1 MNYYQHHIGDFNN
14 ATRHLSLVERAIYRD
29 LLDMYYDTE
38 KPIDA
43 SNLERLARR
52 LQCTT
57 QDQTAALKYILDEFF
72 TLEDGVYINT
82 RCEREIADYHGK
94 RKQASEAGKASAKKR
109 AAKKQQD
116 PNGGSSNADQS
127 KDEGS
132 ADVEDQLNEKP
143 TTVEGASNENLTDVQ
158 PTINHKPLT
167 NNHEPIT
174 SIYSSG
180 SSNACEEKNSFP
192 PIQFSQ
198 YQVEDHKRYS
208 ILECVHVYPIH
219 YDFIELGK
227 QRNPGLPEQDLIAM
241 FTNFGDFFSAKS
253 DSKNTPSLW
262 LVKWFTWIQNNKD
275 EVRRLREAKSLPKKQ
290 KSFSNSAGR
299 TQSEVSDWM
308 SEIGGDDRPAMR
320 DVHEVEGGKYA

>member
-57 QDQTAALKYILDEFF
+57 EDQTSALKYILDEFF
-72 TLEDGVYINT
+72 TLEDGAYINN
-82 RCEREIADYHGK
+82 RCEREIAEYHGK
-94 RKQASEAGKASAKKR
+94 RKQASDAGKASAKKR

-116 PNGGSSNADQS
+116 PNGGSSNDDRS
-127 KDEGS
+127 NSGSSTTVEG
-132 ADVEDQLNEKP
+132 QLSENP
-143 TTVEGASNENLTDVQ
+143 TTVEETLNGNLTDEQ

-167 NNHEPIT
+167 INQEPLTNID
-174 SIYSSG
+174 S
-180 SSNACEEKNSFP
+180 SSNACEEKISFP

-208 ILECVHVYPIH
+208 ILECVQVYPIH
-219 YDFIELGK
+219 YDFIKLGK
-227 QRNPGLPEQDLIAM
+227 QRNPGLPEQDLVAM

-275 EVRRLREAKSLPKKQ
+275 EIRHLREGANKPAPAAKPS
-290 KSFSNSAGR
+290 GY
-299 TQSEVSDWM
+299 QSQAAREAQEWFAELQPEEPTMID
-308 SEIGGDDRPAMR
+308 IHA
-320 DVHEVEGGKYA
+320 VEGVGHA